1 MGAGFAIAMRDLE
14 IRGAGNL
21 LGTQQS
27 GHIAAVG
34 YELYCQL
41 LEDAVLS
48 LKQMPPKL
56 SVDVDLAIPGQAYLP
71 TNYVPDMRLKI
82 DLYRKMS
89 RITNS
94 DQVRELREELVD
106 RFGPL
111 PDPASRLLAREELK
125 IDAAIWQIAEI
136 YQEDKYLVFRYT
148 NRARVEQLAKLNGG
162 KLRIVDGNSAYLPVS
177 KEVTHPDAI
186 QETVKSVLRH

>member
-41 LEDAVLS
+41 LESAVLS
-48 LKQMPPKL
+48 LKKLPPKL
-56 SVDVDLAIPGQAYLP
+56 SIDVDIALPGEAYLP
-71 TNYVPDMRLKI
+71 TDYVPDMRLKI
-82 DLYRKMS
+82 DLYRKLS
-89 RITNS
+89 RVTS
-94 DQVRELREELVD
+94 TEELEELRDELLD
-106 RFGPL
+106 RFGAL
-111 PDPASRLLAREELK
+111 PEPAQRLLAREKLK

-136 YQEDKYLVFRYT
+136 YLENRFLVFRYT
-148 NRARVEQLAKLNGG
+148 NRARVEQLAKLGGG
-162 KLRIVDGNSAYLPVS
+162 KLRVVDGNSAYLPMPKDVA
-177 KEVTHPDAI
+177 HPDAI
-186 QETVKSVLRH
+186 QETAKSVLQH